1 MTAAPH
7 ILFLADSD
15 GDGVSDKKELL
26 FEGFVEGNPQLRVSF
41 PVLGPDGW
49 VYVANGLR
57 GGIIKR
63 PRESNAKAINIG
75 GRDFRF
81 HPETLVGEAI
91 TGPGQF
97 GNTIGRW
104 GDRFVCDNRH
114 HLRHVVLLDRDIRR
128 NPLILAG
135 SY

>member
-1 MTAAPH
+1 MLPWKNGAFVTAAPH

-104 GDRFVCDNRH
+104 G
-114 HLRHVVLLDRDIRR
+114 I
-128 NPLILAG
+128 G
-135 SY
+135 SFATTGTICAMWCFWSET